1 MSGENR
7 RIRHGPHSTV
17 FAAILALVLTVL
29 AIDAGAQRLPQTVTP
44 EHYKLSLTPNLKTAT
59 FAGDER
65 IDVILAQPAS
75 AITLNAAYITFKSV
89 IATSDGAPTVLGVV
103 TLDPEKEQATFTFP
117 IMLPAGKV
125 TLAIKYTGL
134 LNDKLRG
141 FYLFK
146 TDKRSYAVTQFETSD
161 ARWAFPSF
169 DEPAFKATFDIAL
182 TVDAGDMV
190 ISNSSVLSD
199 TPAPPVGGVSRHTVV
214 FATTPKISSY
224 LVAFLVGDFE
234 CVSGASDGT
243 SIRVCAMPGR
253 AKMGRFALSTAQYV
267 LSYYNQYFGIRYPLA
282 KLDMIALPDFGPGG
296 MENFGAITYRE
307 TLLLLD
313 DKTATLEQKKD
324 VALTVAHEVAHQW
337 FGDLVTMQ
345 WWDNLWLNEGFATW
359 MASKAM
365 MKLHPDWRYSADNA
379 VSLDGTMDL
388 DAQATTHAI
397 RARADTRAEIA
408 ELFDGIA
415 YGKAGAMLAMVENY
429 VGEETFR
436 GGVHDYL
443 AAHLYASATAE
454 DFWRAQTATSGKPVD
469 KIMSALVIQAGVPL
483 LTLTREG
490 KDSIGVKQRRFFSDP
505 TTNVLGTQ
513 TWTLP
518 VCFKTAGK
526 AACVLLDSADQQFK
540 VSASDFAFA
549 NAGAKGYYRS
559 AYPRPIYQN
568 ILARAE
574 TLTPEERIIL
584 IGDQWA
590 LMRSGA
596 ATVADNL
603 NLASALRNDPD
614 PVVLAKV
621 LATIDEIA
629 NRIATDDERAALRRW
644 VRKEFTPA
652 YRALGPVPTR
662 KNTEPQDKQQMRA
675 LLFVAL
681 GDAKDS
687 AVIAEAGM
695 LANKYIANQTS
706 VSPSLAPYALYVAAT
721 NGDAELYDKLLAL
734 RASSPNPEV
743 QATALFLTTHF
754 SDSVLIARTL
764 DSVAVGKMRN
774 RDGATMLAILVRSR
788 DTRDQAWSYVTRNW
802 DRIQVSS
809 RSRLVPAA
817 GSFCS
822 AEKRDEVL
830 SFFNAHG
837 VATDGPLTIAGEAIG
852 SCMQLRDA
860 QAPHLR
866 EWLTTHN

>member
-1 MSGENR
+1 MR
-7 RIRHGPHSTV
+7 
-17 FAAILALVLTVL
+17 
-29 AIDAGAQRLPQTVTP
+29 P
-44 EHYKLSLTPNLKTAT
+44 EHYELSLTPDLKAAT
-59 FAGDER
+59 FTGDES
-65 IDVILAQPAS
+65 IKVTLAKPAK

-89 IATSDGAPTVLGVV
+89 SATAAGAPSVSGAV
-103 TLDPEKEQATFTFP
+103 TLDTEKEQATFTFP
-117 IMLPAGKV
+117 TALPAGKV
-125 TLAIKYTGL
+125 TLAIQYTGI

-182 TVDAGDMV
+182 TVDSGDMV
-190 ISNSSVLSD
+190 ISNASIVSD
-199 TPAPPVGGVSRHTVV
+199 TPAPAVDGVSKHTVV
-214 FATTPKISSY
+214 FARTPKISSY

-243 SIRVCAMPGR
+243 SIRVCAMPG
-253 AKMGRFALSTAQYV
+253 AAETGRFALSTAQYV
-267 LSYYNQYFGIRYPLA
+267 LNYYNHYFGIRYPLT

-307 TLLLLD
+307 TLLLVD
-313 DKTATLEQKKD
+313 EKTATLEQKKD

-365 MKLHPDWRYSADNA
+365 MKLHPDWQYSADNA
-379 VSLDGTMDL
+379 VGLDGTLDL
-388 DAQATTHAI
+388 DSRPTTHAI
-397 RARADTRAEIA
+397 RAKADTRAEIA

-415 YGKAGAMLAMVENY
+415 YGKAGATLSMVENY
-429 VGEETFR
+429 LGEETFR
-436 GGVHDYL
+436 RGVHNYL
-443 AAHLYASATAE
+443 SAHLYANATAE
-454 DFWRAQTATSGKPVD
+454 DFWRAQTVTSGKPVD
-469 KIMSALVIQAGVPL
+469 KIMSSLVIQPGVPL
-483 LTLTREG
+483 LTFTGDESG
-490 KDSIGVKQRRFFSDP
+490 TIGVTQSRFFSGP
-505 TTNVLGTQ
+505 TTNIGGTQ

-518 VCFKTAGK
+518 VCFKTTGK
-526 AACVLLDSADQQFK
+526 PACVLLGSADQQFK
-540 VSASDFAFA
+540 LSAAKFPFA

-559 AYPRPIYQN
+559 SYPKAIYQD

-584 IGDQWA
+584 MGDQWA

-596 ATVADNL
+596 ATVGDNL
-603 NLASALRNDPD
+603 NLAAALRNDPD
-614 PVVLAKV
+614 PVVLGKA
-621 LATIDEIA
+621 LAMIGEIA
-629 NRIATDDERAALRRW
+629 DRIATDDERTDLRAW
-644 VRKEFTPA
+644 IRKEFTPA
-652 YRALGPVPTR
+652 YRALGPVLTGR
-662 KNTEPQDKQQMRA
+662 DIEPQSKQQMRA
-675 LLFVAL
+675 LLVVAL
-681 GDAKDS
+681 GDAKDP
-687 AVIAEAGM
+687 AVMAEART
-695 LANKYIANQTS
+695 LANRYIADQTS

-734 RASSPNPEV
+734 RASSRDPEV
-743 QATALFLTTHF
+743 QATSLFLTTHF
-754 SDSVLIARTL
+754 TDSALIARTL

-774 RDGATMLAILVRSR
+774 KDGATMLAILVRSR
-788 DTRDQAWSYVTRNW
+788 DTRDHAWNYITRNW

-830 SFFNAHG
+830 RFFNAHG
-837 VATDGPLTIAGEAIG
+837 VAADGPLKMADEAIN
-852 SCMQLRDA
+852 SCIQLRDA
-860 QAPHLR
+860 QEPNLR
-866 EWLTTHN
+866 EWLATHNLVP